1 MAARESADYFAR
13 FGFDEDTIRQRLSWL
28 RLTPADHG
36 WARRLH
42 EQVIA
47 PHADTITD
55 QFYTALDQDPEFIRL
70 VGGRAV
76 HLRPNLINYLHHFG
90 LGFDSRHY
98 FNGCFHL
105 GVAHLRA
112 GIPLSFFKASFFLL
126 QQILLDFVPPAADL
140 PAGEYEAL
148 VSILVRLIALDMTLA
163 TDTYHLSEIRAW
175 QSQASTDAL
184 TGLSNHGAIMTEL
197 QHRMARAREQRHSL
211 CIAMVDIDFF
221 KKVNDTYGHLAGDR
235 VLAEVAR
242 RIRAAI
248 RNFDIA
254 GRYGGEEFLL
264 VFSDTDLQ
272 MAQVVAERV
281 RQAVAAAPVD
291 TEGKHIPVTIS
302 LGVALA
308 SGQDTADQL
317 IERADRALYAAKTA
331 GRNRTVLGTA

>member
-1 MAARESADYFAR
+1 MASRESADYFAR
-13 FGFDEDTIRQRLSWL
+13 FGFDESTIQQRLSWL
-28 RLTPADHG
+28 RLAPADHS

-47 PHADTITD
+47 PHADVITD

-76 HLRPNLINYLHHFG
+76 HLRPNLIDYLQHFG
-90 LGFDSRHY
+90 LGFDTRQY
-98 FNGCFHL
+98 FNACFHL
-105 GVAHLRA
+105 GIAHLRA

-126 QQILLDFVPPAADL
+126 QQVLLDFVPPAAAL
-140 PAGEYEAL
+140 PAGDYEGL

-163 TDTYHLSEIRAW
+163 TDTYHLSEIRAL

-184 TGLSNHGAIMTEL
+184 TGLFNHGAIMTEL
-197 QHRMARAREQRHSL
+197 HQRMARAREQRRSL

-235 VLAEVAR
+235 VLAEVAS
-242 RIRAAI
+242 RIRAAV
-248 RNFDIA
+248 RSFDIA

-281 RQAVAAAPVD
+281 RQAVAATPVAN
-291 TEGKHIPVTIS
+291 EGKQIPVTIS

-308 SGQDTADQL
+308 SGSDIPDQI
-317 IERADRALYAAKTA
+317 IERADRALYVAKTA
-331 GRNRTVLGTA
+331 GRNRTALGTA